1 VIQRG
6 INDDQLLP
14 LAGLARQ
21 QGMELR
27 LIEYMDVGNRNQW
40 TLDQVLPAAQMVER
54 IHARWPLEPLGRPR
68 GGTARRWRYGD
79 GAGSIGVIASISEPF
94 CGDCNRLRV
103 TADGQAFT
111 CLFSLKARIS
121 SPRSRRSFS
130 LSRPCA
136 SSGSGAKTAT
146 ARSVIQPPLRQPMRK
161 WRIWGAEP
169 S

>member
-1 VIQRG
+1 MCIR
-6 INDDQLLP
+6 DS
-14 LAGLARQ
+14 
-21 QGMELR
+21 
-27 LIEYMDVGNRNQW
+27 EYMDVGNRNQW

-111 CLFSLKARIS
+111 CLFSAEGTDLKPALASEPQLEQAMRQLWQ
-121 SPRSRRSFS
+121 RRQDRYSEE
-130 LSRPCA
+130 RDPAAAA
-136 SSGSGAKTAT
+136 STH
-146 ARSVIQPPLRQPMRK
+146 
-161 WRIWGAEP
+161 AEMAYLGG
-169 S
+169 